1 MCLVPP
7 NNKSSILLRL
17 RSVYAT
23 SITKNPRKTTT
34 RHFKA
39 ITGGITNTRK
49 ATR

>member
-23 SITKNPRKTTT
+23 SITKKPRKAIT
-34 RHFKA
+34 RQFKA